1 MGAIGNI
8 FDLFAAESGMA
19 WFLYYYFLNCHNWN
33 TYSFP
38 FTSHFDSNFNQDQLH
53 LHLTP
58 ASTWATVWAS
68 SSSNSHSLTLE
79 KKLKWASGKI
89 WLPKLVKCQRR

>member
-1 MGAIGNI
+1 MYKKIKPLFYLFWYSSGVQTRH
-8 FDLFAAESGMA
+8 LFAVEAASGMA
-19 WFLYYYFLNCHNWN
+19 WFLYFIFLNCDNWN

-58 ASTWATVWAS
+58 AFSWATVRAS
-68 SSSNSHSLTLE
+68 SSSNSLIPNSLSQVGE
-79 KKLKWASGKI
+79 W
-89 WLPKLVKCQRR
+89 